1 MSIKLTTDED
11 WLQLLELAEAG
22 DNIAQNEVASSYDY
36 GIILKGYETVKE
48 SKAMAFKWY
57 CKAYENGNLEAITRI
72 ADFLSEGIHC
82 KQNIELAI
90 ELYQKGITNGSSI
103 AANNL
108 ATIYRDLHDYKRAF
122 ELYKISQDL
131 GNSNSLSLAICYH
144 FGIGTEK
151 NLDMSFGIFN
161 KISED
166 IPTGSNCQYDID
178 EANYFLGKIYLD
190 GEIVEKSIIKARFF
204 LKLANGDDD
213 HRSAQEL
220 LLIIGTNGLCI
231 ME

>member
-1 MSIKLTTDED
+1 MPTNLITYED

-22 DNIAQNEVASSYDY
+22 ENIAQYEVASSYDY
-36 GIILKGYETVKE
+36 GLILKGTEIVKE
-48 SKAMAFKWY
+48 SKPMAFKWY

-82 KQNIELAI
+82 KQNIELAN
-90 ELYQKGITNGSSI
+90 ELYQKGIINGSSI

-108 ATIYRDLHDYKRAF
+108 ATVYRDLHDYKRAF

-131 GNSNSLSLAICYH
+131 SNSNSLSLALCYH

-151 NLDMSFGIFN
+151 NLDMSFRIFTN
-161 KISED
+161 ISED
-166 IPTGSNCQYDID
+166 TPTGGNCQYDID
-178 EANYFLGKIYLD
+178 EANYFLGRIYLD
-190 GEIVEKSIIKARFF
+190 GEIVEKSIVKARIF
-204 LKLANGDDD
+204 LKLANSDND

-220 LLIIGTNGLCI
+220 LLIIGRND
-231 ME
+231 